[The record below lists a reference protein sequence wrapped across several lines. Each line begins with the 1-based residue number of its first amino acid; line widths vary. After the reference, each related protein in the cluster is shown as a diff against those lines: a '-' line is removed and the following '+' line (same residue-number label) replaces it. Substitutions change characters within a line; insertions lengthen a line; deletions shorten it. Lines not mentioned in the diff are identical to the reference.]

1 MNSIFILVC
10 LIASIVA
17 KDPKAI
23 GLFEVVRF
31 PNDMCVGSSS
41 RNGTCYTADEC
52 EDQKGTAS
60 GSCAEGFGVCCII
73 SLSCGETTSQNCT
86 YLTSAAPA
94 SDTSC
99 EYKICPLT
107 SGVSRIRLDLTTFTI
122 SGPVTTALDGGHLL
136 GGALGDCV
144 SDTFTVTG
152 HSKGSPVICGS
163 NAGQHLFV
171 DSNGVNCVSVH
182 FVFGSDSVT
191 RSYDIKVLQYDRRNE
206 MGGPQGCLQYFSGTS
221 GTFTTFNYVD
231 TTISSSHLNN
241 QDYDICIRRGADMC
255 VVCYSAT
262 TGGTATT
269 IAGSF
274 GLSVSPDTAA
284 KSGIQ
289 SDCVTDYIFI
299 PQANTA
305 AIANTA
311 TVTTSIDKFCGRF
324 IAIAS
329 GVIVPVTI
337 CSRTTPFRVSLYTNA
352 GEADGASAA
361 NAAADMAD
369 SNELSN
375 EPRGNLGFSLAFFQT
390 ACA

>member
-10 LIASIVA
+10 LITSVVA
-17 KDPKAI
+17 KDPRAI
-23 GLFEVVRF
+23 GLFEVVKF

-41 RNGTCYTADEC
+41 RNGTCYTESEC
-52 EDQKGTAS
+52 EDKGGTAA
-60 GSCAEGFGVCCII
+60 GSCADGFGVCCII

-86 YLTSAAPA
+86 YLTSATIA

-122 SGPVTTALDGGHLL
+122 SGPVTSAKDGGHLL

-182 FVFGSDSVT
+182 FVFGSDSAT

-231 TTISSSHLNN
+231 TSISSSHLSN

-255 VVCYSAT
+255 VVCYSPT
-262 TGGTATT
+262 TGATP
-269 IAGSF
+269 ASF
-274 GLSVSPDTAA
+274 GLSVSPDTAVQA
-284 KSGIQ
+284 GIQ
-289 SDCVTDYIFI
+289 SNCVTDYIFI

-324 IAIAS
+324 LALTSGATAS
-329 GVIVPVTI
+329 ATI
-337 CSRTTPFRVSLYTNA
+337 CSRTTPFRVSFYTNA
-352 GEADGASAA
+352 GDADGASAA